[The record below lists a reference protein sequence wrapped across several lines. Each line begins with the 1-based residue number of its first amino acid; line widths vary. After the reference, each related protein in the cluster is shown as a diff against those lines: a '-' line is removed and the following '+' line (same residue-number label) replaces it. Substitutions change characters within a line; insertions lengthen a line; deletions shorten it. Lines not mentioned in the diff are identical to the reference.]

1 MKILRYVLGFI
12 IIIITILLI
21 LIALGFINFSQHHP
35 HNINCLTMNKL
46 RGKFEQFKLD
56 NGTLPSTQEGMQALI
71 KNPNPNKYPNY
82 PIRPYLQKIKQDPW
96 RNPFIYVNN
105 NNEIEII
112 SYASDRKK
120 GGVNFAKD
128 ILLSECK
135 K

>member
-1 MKILRYVLGFI
+1 
-12 IIIITILLI
+12 
-21 LIALGFINFSQHHP
+21 
-35 HNINCLTMNKL
+35 MNKL